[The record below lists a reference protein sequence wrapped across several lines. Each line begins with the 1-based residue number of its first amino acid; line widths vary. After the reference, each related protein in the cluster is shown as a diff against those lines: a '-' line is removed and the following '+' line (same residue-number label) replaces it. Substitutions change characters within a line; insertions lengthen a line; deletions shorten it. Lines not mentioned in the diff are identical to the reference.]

1 MPGLSGR
8 RVALLESRMNVELA
22 SLVSRLGG
30 SPVSA
35 PSVREMPQTDGVG
48 TGIDQLLAH
57 RFSVTIF
64 LTGAGVNALLKE
76 ADQRACLRGTIAAL
90 SRLTIGCR
98 GPKPLAALKRH
109 GLVADITTVKPHT
122 SRELLVALARAGMSD
137 RDILLVHY
145 GELNPDISDG
155 VRAFGAH
162 VHDICPYVWALPEDV
177 TPVASMIRDAVEGSL
192 DAVLF
197 TSQIQCRH
205 LFEIA
210 RRIGLSEELT
220 HTLNADVIVGAVGP
234 ICADA
239 LRQLGVTPDVIPAAP
254 NMASLIT
261 AVSDYFEL
269 SERRT
274 NQHPEN

>member
-1 MPGLSGR
+1 M
-8 RVALLESRMNVELA
+8 A
-22 SLVSRLGG
+22 
-30 SPVSA
+30 
-35 PSVREMPQTDGVG
+35 
-48 TGIDQLLAH
+48 
-57 RFSVTIF
+57 IF
-64 LTGAGVNALLKE
+64 LTGAGVKALLKE
-76 ADQRACLRGTIAAL
+76 ADQRACLGGTIAAL

-109 GLVADITTVKPHT
+109 GLVAHITTVKPHT
-122 SRELLVALARAGMSD
+122 SRELLAALAGADMAG

-145 GELNPDISDG
+145 GELNAEISDA
-155 VRAFGAH
+155 VRAFGAL

-177 TPVASMIRDAVEGSL
+177 TPIASVIREAVDGSL

-210 RRIGLSEELT
+210 TQMGLSEELT
-220 HTLNADVIVGAVGP
+220 RTLNADVIVGAVGP
-234 ICADA
+234 ICADS
-239 LRQLGVTPDVIPAAP
+239 LRQLGVTPDVVPAAP

-269 SERRT
+269 SACPQR
-274 NQHPEN
+274 PL